1 MRFTPAAAALSLLL
15 ALNASVGFGAV
26 HQPDP
31 RAATLAQEGR
41 GELARGDVS
50 AAIDSFEA
58 ALAVDPGYTAVFIDL
73 AKAARAQGLQGK
85 AIRYYREAL
94 SREPGN
100 LAALSGE
107 GAALVEKGAVEKA
120 RRNLSRLQSLCGEGC
135 EETRELATALQRGPL
150 PTVMTAEAATPE
162 TSVTPN

>member
-15 ALNASVGFGAV
+15 ALNASVGLGAV